1 MNIYQYPPVQKGE
14 NKVEYIK
21 DFLRRLIYATKRR
34 RSLFNGGS
42 NKYGG

>member
-21 DFLRRLIYATKRR
+21 DFLGGYYATKKTQ
-34 RSLFNGGS
+34 FIQWWFQQVWG
-42 NKYGG
+42 